1 MKRKMKRKRNTS
13 MPRKKSIETINAE
26 IEKTKSAIDKVQKR
40 YNDLLDKLKNL
51 EDQKRNREMEVIMAA
66 YKKSSKSLSEIMIF
80 LQV

>member
-1 MKRKMKRKRNTS
+1 